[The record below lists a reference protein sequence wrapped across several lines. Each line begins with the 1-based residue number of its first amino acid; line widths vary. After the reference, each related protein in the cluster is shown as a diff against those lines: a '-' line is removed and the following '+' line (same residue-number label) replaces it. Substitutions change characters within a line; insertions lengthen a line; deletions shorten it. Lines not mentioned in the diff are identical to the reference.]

1 LVDLDKKQ
9 TETLQEKLKENPNF
23 FFEMEIKVSKE
34 MYEKHINAE
43 KEEKKMIEKWLLNEL
58 NKY

>member
-1 LVDLDKKQ
+1 MDKKQ
-9 TETLQEKLKENPNF
+9 TSTLQDKLRENPNF

-34 MYEKHINAE
+34 MYAKHIDAE
-43 KEEKKMIEKWLLNEL
+43 KEEKRLIEEWVLKEL